1 MKKVVML
8 RGGLKFDSVDDYI
21 ALNNTNNTK
30 VYYRTV
36 IGVVT
41 VYNNNESMLYDQRA
55 FDIQAF
61 NGALLYSGVLYYAR
75 NNVNK
80 EKCLTYIN
88 GKLNDRNFGIQHF
101 TAVNKKHCFAVTFND
116 TEFGNVR
123 KDFIR
128 ISSTAANNFY
138 INMNMYKFMAFKD
151 RLTEE
156 QIKAV
161 INKYNLLDGV
171 DNIN

>member
-1 MKKVVML
+1 
-8 RGGLKFDSVDDYI
+8 
-21 ALNNTNNTK
+21 
-30 VYYRTV
+30 
-36 IGVVT
+36 
-41 VYNNNESMLYDQRA
+41 MLYDQRA

-61 NGALLYSGVLYYAR
+61 NGALFYSDVLYYDR

-88 GKLNDRNFGIQHF
+88 GKLNDRNFGIQYF

-116 TEFGNVR
+116 AEFGNVR

-128 ISSTAANNFY
+128 ISSTATNSFY
-138 INMNMYKFMAFKD
+138 INMDMYKFMAFKD

-171 DNIN
+171 DNIDVN